1 MPAFSST
8 TFDPSPGIGFTD
20 FVADCRSPRFYFLPT
35 METWVAEAVDG
46 ILGKVGRKKASTV
59 LRQTRLASQ
68 VTWYP
73 GEPALIVGRVLA
85 KEGDWRPVPDALV
98 LNLYQPPPPM
108 RGDPTAAG
116 PWLTL
121 AHKLF
126 PNADELDAALNWM
139 AHRVQFPGT
148 KCNHALVV
156 IGEPGIGKDVVFF
169 EPLRRAVGIANYQ
182 NISPKTLLEPFN
194 GHLKTVVLCLD
205 ELSDLGEL
213 NRHTLHNALKTACA
227 APPYTLRINEKK
239 IHPYNIPNVAGVI
252 ANSNNPSDCLFVEAS
267 DRRYLVLR
275 SPLAP
280 EHLAPEQWTEFT
292 DWCEHGGFEHVAA
305 YLATRDLT
313 RFNPKAPP
321 PKTAAFHTLVHTNAA
336 PEDDTLADLVELA
349 TRTDSDVLTRTLL
362 FGAAMTAKLPDLT
375 EIETLLMKQHAKRF
389 RHRLVRLGYE
399 LVPNPDTKDNRW
411 KFAGQREAI
420 YASTRLSPTDRLR
433 MAKEF
438 CHKRRKSNGDGE
450 P

>member
-1 MPAFSST
+1 MTKPFTST
-8 TFDPSPGIGFTD
+8 TIDPSAGIGFDD
-20 FVADCRSPRFYFLPT
+20 FIADCRSPRFFFLPT
-35 METWVAEAVDG
+35 MELWVAEAVDG
-46 ILGKVGRKKASTV
+46 ALGKVGKKKASTV
-59 LRQTRLASQ
+59 LRETRLATQ

-73 GEPALIVGRVLA
+73 GEPVVITDRVLT
-85 KEGDWRPVPDALV
+85 KMGQWKQVPGALV
-98 LNLYQPPPPM
+98 LNLYETPAPIH
-108 RGDPTAAG
+108 GDLAQAE

-126 PNADELDAALNWM
+126 PHENEINAALDWM
-139 AHRVQFPGT
+139 AHRVQFPGV
-148 KCNHALVV
+148 KCNHAVIL
-156 IGEPGIGKDVVFF
+156 IGEPGIGKDVVLL

-239 IHPYNIPNVAGVI
+239 IQPYNIANVCGVI
-252 ANSNNPSDCLFVEAS
+252 ANSNNPSDCLYVEAS

-280 EHLAPEQWTEFT
+280 DHLSPERWTEFT
-292 DWCEHGGFEHVAA
+292 NWCERGGFDHIAA
-305 YLATRDLT
+305 YLATRDLS

-321 PKTAAFHTLVHTNAA
+321 PKTAAFHTLVHTNTA
-336 PEDDTLADLVELA
+336 PEDDTLVDLIELA
-349 TRTDSDVLTRTLL
+349 ARTEPDVLARTMLL
-362 FGAAMTAKLPDLT
+362 AAALTANLPDLT
-375 EIETLLMKQHAKRF
+375 EIEELLLKQNHKRF

-399 LVPNPDTKDNRW
+399 VVPNPDAKDNRW
-411 KFAGQREAI
+411 PIAGKRETI
-420 YASTRLSPTDRLR
+420 YARAQLSPTERR
-433 MAKEF
+433 QAVREF
-438 CHKRRKSNGDGE
+438 CRKSANPRE
-450 P
+450 KVR